1 MSTRLS
7 ILDTPIGAYN
17 VLTADISFF
26 YEKNIK
32 VLMKEIMHSL
42 LALQFVQEHTSW
54 KHALMNVNTK

>member
-17 VLTADISFF
+17 VLTADILFSF

-42 LALQFVQEHTSW
+42 LALQFVQEHTS
-54 KHALMNVNTK
+54 